1 VEVELKIINKSKALA
16 KTKKK
21 KPDQVKYSNPRM
33 RKFVLGLASGKSIQE
48 AGKAAGYSPN
58 YYNSGRIYQNMKE
71 SNSFKELIGGMAT
84 HSVGLVKNLYKANL
98 LPRAFKIDEK
108 LLGEFERDPKLA
120 MKHPQALTRVHRIAG
135 TLEDEMKPIQFVD
148 QKIALNIQSFLQLQQ
163 TIYKEA
169 MPSSRGESEEDEVV
183 DAEVVAEV
191 IGDKD

>member
-1 VEVELKIINKSKALA
+1 MKIINKSKALA

-21 KPDQVKYSNPRM
+21 KSDQVKYSNPRM

-58 YYNSGRIYQNMKE
+58 YYNSGRIYQMMKE
-71 SNSFKELIGGMAT
+71 SNSFKELIEGMAT
-84 HSVGLVKNLYKANL
+84 HSVGIVKNLYKANL

-108 LLGEFERDPKLA
+108 LLDEFERDPKLA

-135 TLEDEMKPIQFVD
+135 TLEEEMKPIQFVD

-163 TIYKEA
+163 TIYPKAIVSNKDENDK
-169 MPSSRGESEEDEVV
+169 DEVV
-183 DAEVVAEV
+183 DAEVVTKV
-191 IGDKD
+191 IGDKNR